1 MGVFIQNYEIIL
13 IHLQLFYVS
22 IDVFQQI
29 RKPKFTNLE
38 VIAMNIADEYI
49 EFALNY
55 DYFYPVGW
63 NLINW
68 FLMLFIGLSKMNL
81 LIYWIRVNAVF
92 FPKIL
97 VLIPSKDLA

>member
-1 MGVFIQNYEIIL
+1 MGVFIQKYEIIL

-38 VIAMNIADEYI
+38 VIAMNSTDEYI

-55 DYFYPVGW
+55 DYLYPVG
-63 NLINW
+63 
-68 FLMLFIGLSKMNL
+68 
-81 LIYWIRVNAVF
+81 
-92 FPKIL
+92 
-97 VLIPSKDLA
+97 

>member
-1 MGVFIQNYEIIL
+1 VGVFIQNYEIIL
-13 IHLQLFYVS
+13 IHLQLFNVS

-55 DYFYPVGW
+55 DYLYPVG
-63 NLINW
+63 
-68 FLMLFIGLSKMNL
+68 
-81 LIYWIRVNAVF
+81 
-92 FPKIL
+92 
-97 VLIPSKDLA
+97 